1 MLTHTVFGRG
11 EFLAYGQ
18 EFHGPLIALGV
29 AMALAV
35 AGRLLKAGFL
45 AAASGG
51 AGVVAGWY
59 VLSSM
64 PFAWVPRLLSDRLS
78 VVAAGALL
86 IALTAA
92 RFALNRGPWPP
103 LLLTA
108 LGCGWWLSGAPQ
120 THAALLADW
129 PVGAGVAL
137 AVVAVGWLCAEPI
150 ADPLR
155 PALAA
160 FTLAASLH
168 VVGASWS
175 WTVMALVPACASL
188 AMLAA
193 PRMPSLVLLPLAADT
208 AAVGSATDLTVGRFA
223 RGELRAVDAAVL
235 SPLLALW
242 LAPKLLGRL
251 RLAGRAGPLL
261 ALLVAGGV
269 AVGVA
274 WGTLR
279 LRGR

>member
-1 MLTHTVFGRG
+1 MLTHSVFGRG

-29 AMALAV
+29 ALALAV
-35 AGRLLKAGFL
+35 AGRLLKAGLL

-64 PFAWVPRLLSDRLS
+64 PFTWAPRLLPDRLS
-78 VVAAGALL
+78 PLAVGALVL
-86 IALTAA
+86 ALTAA
-92 RFALNRGPWPP
+92 RFALSRGPWPP
-103 LLLTA
+103 LLLTT
-108 LGCGWWLSGAPQ
+108 LGCGWWLSGGPL

-129 PVGAGVAL
+129 PVAAAVAL
-137 AVVAVGWLCAEPI
+137 AIFALGWLCTGPV

-160 FTLAASLH
+160 FTLAAALH

-193 PRMPSLVLLPLAADT
+193 PRMPALVLLPLAADT
-208 AAVGSATDLTVGRFA
+208 AAVGSATDLAVGRLA
-223 RGELRAVDAAVL
+223 RGEIRAVDVAVL

-242 LAPKLLGRL
+242 LAPMLVGRL
-251 RLAGRAGPLL
+251 RLAGRAGPVLSAVL
-261 ALLVAGGV
+261 AGAI